1 MLMYIAV
8 CLAYVVKGLTG
19 FANTL
24 VLTAIMSFERSGRDI
39 TPTDLLLSFP
49 ANVWMMLQQRRSIAW
64 KKALPVCL
72 MLLAGCIPGTL
83 LLKGASPAALKV
95 VFGVLL
101 IGLGLER
108 LLRPQGGGS
117 GKGSALLQGAVALLS
132 GITAGLFGVGA
143 LLAAYM
149 SRTAKDPGEYRA
161 NLGFVFV
168 AENVFRLG
176 LYTVTGLITL
186 PVLAEALKLLPCMLA
201 GFLAGS
207 ALSRRLDPEKLA
219 RVIMVMLMI
228 SGAALILQNI

>member
-8 CLAYVVKGLTG
+8 CLAYMVKGLTG

-39 TPTDLLLSFP
+39 TPMDLLLSFP
-49 ANVWMMLQQRRSIAW
+49 ANVWMMLQQRRSIQW
-64 KKALPVCL
+64 KKALPVCAV
-72 MLLAGCIPGTL
+72 LLAGCIPGTL
-83 LLKGASPAALKV
+83 LLKGVSPAALKWCSACCSS
-95 VFGVLL
+95 GWGWS
-101 IGLGLER
+101 GLCAPRGETAR
-108 LLRPQGGGS
+108 APRAP
-117 GKGSALLQGAVALLS
+117 GAVALLS

-168 AENVFRLG
+168 AENVFRLV

-186 PVLAEALKLLPCMLA
+186 PVLVEAVKLLPCMVA
-201 GFLAGS
+201 GFLGGS
-207 ALSRRLDPEKLA
+207 ALSRRMDPERLS
-219 RVIMVMLMI
+219 RIIMVMLML
-228 SGAALILQNI
+228 SGLALILQNI

>member
-8 CLAYVVKGLTG
+8 CLAYMVKGLTG

-39 TPTDLLLSFP
+39 TPMDLLLSFP
-49 ANVWMMLQQRRSIAW
+49 ANVWMMLQQRRSIQW
-64 KKALPVCL
+64 KKALPVCAV
-72 MLLAGCIPGTL
+72 LLAGCIPGTL
-83 LLKGASPAALKV
+83 LLKGVSPAALKV

-108 LLRPQGGGS
+108 IMRPQGGN
-117 GKGSALLQGAVALLS
+117 GKGSPVLS

-186 PVLAEALKLLPCMLA
+186 PVLVEAVKLLPCMVA
-201 GFLAGS
+201 GFLGGS
-207 ALSRRLDPEKLA
+207 ALSRRLDPERLS
-219 RVIMVMLMI
+219 RVIMVMLML
-228 SGAALILQNI
+228 SGLALILQNI

>member
-8 CLAYVVKGLTG
+8 CLAYMVKGLTG

-39 TPTDLLLSFP
+39 TPMDLLLSFP
-49 ANVWMMLQQRRSIAW
+49 ANVWMMLQQRRSIQW
-64 KKALPVCL
+64 KKALPVCAV
-72 MLLAGCIPGTL
+72 LLAGCIPGTL
-83 LLKGASPAALKV
+83 LLKGVSPAALKV

-108 LLRPQGGGS
+108 MMRPQGGN
-117 GKGSALLQGAVALLS
+117 GKGSPVLQGAVALLS

-168 AENVFRLG
+168 AENVFRLV

-186 PVLAEALKLLPCMLA
+186 PVLVEAVKLLPCMVV
-201 GFLAGS
+201 GFLGGS
-207 ALSRRLDPEKLA
+207 ALSRRMNPERLS
-219 RVIMVMLMI
+219 RVIMAMLML
-228 SGAALILQNI
+228 SGLALILQNI

>member
-8 CLAYVVKGLTG
+8 CLAYMVKGLTG

-39 TPTDLLLSFP
+39 TPMDLLLSFP
-49 ANVWMMLQQRRSIAW
+49 ANVWMMLQQRRSMQW
-64 KKALPVCL
+64 KKALPVCAV
-72 MLLAGCIPGTL
+72 LLAGCIPGTL
-83 LLKGASPAALKV
+83 LLKGVSPAALKV

-108 LLRPQGGGS
+108 IMRPQGGS
-117 GKGSALLQGAVALLS
+117 GKGSPVLQGAVALLS

-168 AENVFRLG
+168 FRLV

-186 PVLAEALKLLPCMLA
+186 PVLVEAVKLLPCMVA
-201 GFLAGS
+201 GFLGGS
-207 ALSRRLDPEKLA
+207 ALSRRMDPERLS
-219 RVIMVMLMI
+219 RVIMVMLML
-228 SGAALILQNI
+228 SGLALILQNI

>member
-39 TPTDLLLSFP
+39 TPMDLLLSFP
-49 ANVWMMLQQRRSIAW
+49 ANLWMMLQQRRSIQW
-64 KKALPVCL
+64 KKALPLCL
-72 MLLAGCIPGTL
+72 MLLAGCVPGTL

-95 VFGVLL
+95 VFGLLL
-101 IGLGLER
+101 IGLGAER
-108 LLRPQGGGS
+108 LLRPRSGS
-117 GKGSALLQGAVALLS
+117 GKGSPVLQGAVALLS
-132 GITAGLFGVGA
+132 GVTAGLFGVGA

-149 SRTAKDPGEYRA
+149 SRTAKDPAEYRA
-161 NLGFVFV
+161 TLGFVFV

-176 LYTVTGLITL
+176 LYTATGLITL
-186 PVLAEALKLLPCMLA
+186 PVLLEALKLLPCMVV
-201 GFLAGS
+201 GFLGGS
-207 ALSRRLDPEKLA
+207 VLSRRLDPEKLS

-228 SGAALILQNI
+228 SGAALILQNL